1 MIGLIVGRDLQLSPG
16 GATGSRGRP
25 PLVFRDGAEGIRAKL
40 RSGKSEIL
48 RVRGGT
54 SLSTFHAALRL
65 RSSVTPQDALQVVH
79 LYERLFL
86 AALLL
91 PIPGWKGTGAAALLR
106 IIWVGAATM
115 GA

>member
-1 MIGLIVGRDLQLSPG
+1 M
-16 GATGSRGRP
+16 
-25 PLVFRDGAEGIRAKL
+25 
-40 RSGKSEIL
+40 
-48 RVRGGT
+48 RGGT
-54 SLSTFHAALRL
+54 SLSTFHAALKL